1 MVVANW
7 DFKDCKS
14 RQDGHVTNEDIHDA
28 PESETLPM
36 KMMAENSTRASATDY
51 RFDLYGEEFWNRNFR
66 VLKGRGIAKI
76 LVREAGCKN
85 HAEKPYTNASMAHP

>member
-36 KMMAENSTRASATDY
+36 KIAENSSRASATDY
-51 RFDLYGEEFWNRNFR
+51 IFYLYGEESWNRNFR
-66 VLKGRGIAKI
+66 VLKGQGIAKI
-76 LVREAGCKN
+76 SVREADCK
-85 HAEKPYTNASMAHP
+85 EI